1 MYSRTD
7 DWDFS
12 AERIALD
19 FSDGIKSI
27 RSALVELENEGF
39 LTREKQ
45 ATGQM
50 IYFLWIEPKCQKGVL
65 RSESPKCRKGKVP
78 KRQSAEKAPL
88 NNIDIYNN
96 IKSISSL
103 HSDIDLEKSQ
113 NFENSENSFLENSEK
128 ISETEKNLNSE
139 KQNLSNT
146 EPPHPPTP
154 LAPALENNSFD
165 YLDDVAEKFRNQ
177 EAVYFPDWVGDA
189 DRTEF
194 FKFLLY
200 WTETDSRGKIRAKKE
215 KVFEIRRR
223 FAYWLSRSKPSNVSP
238 NQARNR
244 IG

>member
-1 MYSRTD
+1 
-7 DWDFS
+7 
-12 AERIALD
+12 
-19 FSDGIKSI
+19 
-27 RSALVELENEGF
+27 
-39 LTREKQ
+39 
-45 ATGQM
+45 M

-128 ISETEKNLNSE
+128 ISETKKTLNSE
-139 KQNLSNT
+139 NQNLSNT

-223 FAYWLSRSKPSNVSP
+223 FAYWLSRSKPSNISP

-244 IG
+244 I